1 MLFPFRSNIHM
12 ISFIFPSF
20 DIKLILNQLNT
31 KEYLVSNVYFLFFFF
46 TFQKLDL
53 FKREYSI
60 LAKSLF

>member
-1 MLFPFRSNIHM
+1 MLFPFRNNIHM